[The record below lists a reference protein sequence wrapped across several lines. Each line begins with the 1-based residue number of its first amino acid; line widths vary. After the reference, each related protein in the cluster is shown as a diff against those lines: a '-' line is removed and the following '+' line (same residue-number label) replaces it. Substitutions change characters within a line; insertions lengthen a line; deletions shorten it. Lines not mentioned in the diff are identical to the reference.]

1 MISWEHDKSKIA
13 FPFLLTQA
21 DQGDLEKV
29 KKDVSSNIMRDQ
41 EFRKAIDGAM
51 KTAPLAGTRH
61 LRFFGRVKIAI
72 TTLNNIMDTGVWM
85 QEPGSIIASYLLA
98 EQEGTNV
105 MEKVKTMPEDV
116 ASYGIRQ
123 EQEQI
128 EGEKRNVHSHVRDQ
142 ITLQI

>member
-1 MISWEHDKSKIA
+1 MIWRGLKNDDKY
-13 FPFLLTQA
+13 
-21 DQGDLEKV
+21 
-29 KKDVSSNIMRDQ
+29 KKDP
-41 EFRKAIDGAM
+41 EFRKAIDEAL
-51 KTAPLAGTRH
+51 KTAPPAGTRH
-61 LRFFGRVKIAI
+61 LRLFGRVKIAI
-72 TTLNNIMDTGVWM
+72 TTLNDVMDTGVWM

-128 EGEKRNVHSHVRDQ
+128 EGEKGDGA
-142 ITLQI
+142 